1 VFRGDSSGPVGTTFL
16 DLLRAKV
23 AIQLSLLD
31 PAGAQDALREVDGG
45 KQFLALLPQG
55 DRERVEEYAR
65 RCHTLKGESFYLRFL
80 REKAVVPEQTLHP
93 ILWEVR
99 QSKKGDTLGQ
109 TLVARGM
116 IELAIHQDLNQ
127 RANQQLAND
136 DVQIT
141 QRYRERGYVGVER
154 SSQTVVQVISE
165 GEARRNAAEQTV
177 VAPSDNQQTVA
188 TPAPVPAP
196 APLPATPQFPPPA
209 PLPSPTPVAPPDG
222 GELTAAFPPPSTLPA
237 ELANSGLD
245 QKYDIIR
252 KAGEGGMGAVY
263 LAFSKD
269 DPDHEQ
275 PLALKVV
282 LDVAK
287 SKDAAA
293 RFKREILATS
303 FCAHETIIEIHD
315 AAPTD
320 DGSYYM
326 AMEYIEGEE
335 LADIIK
341 AEGPLSMERMVRLL
355 DQALQ
360 ALQAAH
366 EANIVHRDIKPQNFR
381 IAKRADGSE
390 LLKLVDFGIARVL
403 DAADSGAGDQF
414 FKTMGGKITGSPAYI
429 APESITEPEIDQRA
443 DLYSLGI
450 TIFRVVTG
458 RLPFVAK
465 APTEYLPMHLY
476 QKPPRLREVLPTAPE
491 AVEFMVDKLL
501 AKVADNRYQSAAE
514 ALAFLREHVWPAVL
528 PDEPVPGSPEAEAAK
543 AAAEAAAA
551 APPPAAP
558 PPPDLPAPPPLPGVP
573 APLPLP
579 GAPPSPPSYDP
590 LAPPPAPPPSLSA
603 DNLGFTAPEMA
614 VPSQAEIDGA
624 PEPAPP
630 PPADA
635 AAPPPEG
642 GPPPEEGP
650 GEPEPK
656 KPGFFARLWAS
667 IFGSKKS

>member
-23 AIQLSLLD
+23 AIQLSLID
-31 PAGAQDALREVDGG
+31 PSGAQDALREVDGG
-45 KQFLALLPQG
+45 KQFLALLQK
-55 DRERVEEYAR
+55 DARERVEEYAR

-80 REKAVVPEQTLHP
+80 REKGAVPEETLHP

-99 QSKKGDTLGQ
+99 QSKSGDTLGQ

-116 IELAIHQDLNQ
+116 IDLAVHQDLSQ
-127 RANQQLAND
+127 RANQQLDND

-165 GEARRNAAEQTV
+165 GEARRNKNSGNGDQTV
-177 VAPSDNQQTVA
+177 VAP
-188 TPAPVPAP
+188 APLPTP
-196 APLPATPQFPPPA
+196 APLPASPHFPPPA
-209 PLPSPTPVAPPDG
+209 PLPTPTPVSAGGGEMTAALAPPSSVPD
-222 GELTAAFPPPSTLPA
+222 ELVKTGLA
-237 ELANSGLD
+237 E
-245 QKYDIIR
+245 KYDIIR

-269 DPDHEQ
+269 DPEHEQ

-341 AEGPLSMERMVRLL
+341 AEGPLAIPRMVRLL

-360 ALQAAH
+360 GLQAAH

-390 LLKLVDFGIARVL
+390 QLKLVDFGIARVL

-476 QKPPRLREVLPTAPE
+476 QKPPKLREVLPTAPE
-491 AVEFMVDKLL
+491 ALEFMVDKLL
-501 AKVADNRYQSAAE
+501 AKVADQRYQSAAE
-514 ALAFLREHVWPAVL
+514 ALAFLREHVWPAVI
-528 PDEPVPGSPEAEAAK
+528 PDEPVPGSPQ
-543 AAAEAAAA
+543 AEAAAA
-551 APPPAAP
+551 AAAAGPPPAAP

-579 GAPPSPPSYDP
+579 GAPPPPPSYDP

-614 VPSQAEIDGA
+614 VPSQAEIDGL

-630 PPADA
+630 PPPN
-635 AAPPPEG
+635 AAPAPGPPP
-642 GPPPEEGP
+642 GPPPEA
-650 GEPEPK
+650 EPEK

-667 IFGSKKS
+667 IFGSKKA

>member
-1 VFRGDSSGPVGTTFL
+1 MFRGDSSGPVGTTFL

-23 AIQLSLLD
+23 AIQLALLD

-45 KQFLALLPQG
+45 KQFLALLPQQ

-80 REKAVVPEQTLHP
+80 REKGVVPEQTLHP
-93 ILWEVR
+93 IMWEVR
-99 QSKKGDTLGQ
+99 QSKTGDTLGQ

-116 IELAIHQDLNQ
+116 IELTLHQDLSQ
-127 RANQQLAND
+127 RASQQLEQD

-165 GEARRNAAEQTV
+165 GEARRNGAGAS
-177 VAPSDNQQTVA
+177 AP
-188 TPAPVPAP
+188 PAP
-196 APLPATPQFPPPA
+196 APLPTTPPPPA
-209 PLPSPTPVAPPDG
+209 PLPSPTPVAPPSDG
-222 GELTAAFPPPSTLPA
+222 GERTVALPPPAALPA

-245 QKYDIIR
+245 AKYDIIR

-381 IAKRADGSE
+381 IAKRPDGSE

-476 QKPPRLREVLPTAPE
+476 QKPPKLREVLPSAPE
-491 AVEFMVDKLL
+491 SLEFMVDKLL
-501 AKVADNRYQSAAE
+501 AKVADHRYQTAGE

-528 PDEPVPGSPEAEAAK
+528 PDEPVPGSPEAEAA
-543 AAAEAAAA
+543 AAAA
-551 APPPAAP
+551 AAP
-558 PPPDLPAPPPLPGVP
+558 PPPDLPAPAPLPGVP

-579 GAPPSPPSYDP
+579 GAPPPPPSYDP
-590 LAPPPAPPPSLSA
+590 LAPPPAPPPSLST

-614 VPSQAEIDGA
+614 VPSQAEIEGA

-635 AAPPPEG
+635 PPAPPPEG
-642 GPPPEEGP
+642 GPPPEP
-650 GEPEPK
+650 DPPPEPEK